1 MDVNKWYTL
10 VKENLILFTQN
21 LGITIVVLITTNR
34 FYLKNEPGCICG
46 FEYEN
51 SYHLFMECPLYDDI
65 RRNWFVILRIYRE
78 IDLNIILYGN
88 TELSR
93 SKQWYFLHGSS
104 LS

>member
-1 MDVNKWYTL
+1 
-10 VKENLILFTQN
+10 
-21 LGITIVVLITTNR
+21 
-34 FYLKNEPGCICG
+34 
-46 FEYEN
+46 
-51 SYHLFMECPLYDDI
+51 MECPLYDDI

-93 SKQWYFLHGSS
+93 SKQWYILHGSS

>member
-1 MDVNKWYTL
+1 MDINKWYTL

-34 FYLKNEPGCICG
+34 FYLKNEPG

-65 RRNWFVILRIYRE
+65 RRN
-78 IDLNIILYGN
+78 
-88 TELSR
+88 
-93 SKQWYFLHGSS
+93 
-104 LS
+104 